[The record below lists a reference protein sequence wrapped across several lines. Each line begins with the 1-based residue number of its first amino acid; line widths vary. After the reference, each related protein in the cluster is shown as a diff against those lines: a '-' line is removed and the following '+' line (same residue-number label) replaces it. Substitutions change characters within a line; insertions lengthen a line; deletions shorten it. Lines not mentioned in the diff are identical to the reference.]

1 MRYDRNMRVKRA
13 LQAREQRQKKREK
26 AVTGVRE
33 GVRGRV
39 GWLVEMA
46 RRPGS
51 ASKER
56 AEAEGGRGDREEK
69 GGRAG

>member
-39 GWLVEMA
+39 VGWWRWHGDRDLQA
-46 RRPGS
+46 RR
-51 ASKER
+51 ER
-56 AEAEGGRGDREEK
+56 RQRGGGGDREEK